1 MKLCFV
7 AEGSVG
13 LGTGSV
19 KCVKGVQDTA
29 GGKGKMSCVG
39 GFGNPHYFC
48 CEKPA
53 AAVQYLLYTVAWLL
67 CNTIRLLP
75 AAQMAAVLPL
85 PVRHHSPVALLSLVP
100 LTSPPR
106 PPQLLR
112 HGFTAPTFI
121 QAQAWPIAFEG
132 RDLVAI
138 ASTGSG
144 KTAGFLLPAFL
155 HIKQQQALLQQQQG
169 SSGMGQQ
176 QQQRG
181 RGGRSWS
188 KWNQPGAWGQM
199 QPPVALV
206 LAPTREL
213 AQQTQ
218 QEAERLAGNGIITA

>member
-1 MKLCFV
+1 V
-7 AEGSVG
+7 
-13 LGTGSV
+13 
-19 KCVKGVQDTA
+19 
-29 GGKGKMSCVG
+29 
-39 GFGNPHYFC
+39 
-48 CEKPA
+48 
-53 AAVQYLLYTVAWLL
+53 AAVQHPL
-67 CNTIRLLP
+67 CTATDCFARQSGYCMLTERRLLHQP
-75 AAQMAAVLPL
+75 VNYGQPLALPH
-85 PVRHHSPVALLSLVP
+85 VSPYL
-100 LTSPPR
+100 

-176 QQQRG
+176 QQQQQQRG

-218 QEAERLAGNGIITA
+218 QEAERLGGRDIITA